1 MVASLCVA
9 SARILRRLV
18 AISLEREDPTETS
31 GYTRHAASDK
41 LPDVQ
46 ATKEGYA
53 MPLMTGKQALMEM
66 LRAEGIRYIFGNPG
80 TSESAIMSSLPAY
93 PDIKY
98 VLVTQEGVAMGM
110 ADGYSSATGVPSLVN
125 LHIETGLAN
134 GISLLHHAMDGG
146 VPLVLTAGNKDIRKF
161 NEGRSDLV
169 EMVRQFTKWSGEVT
183 HAEQMP
189 GMVRRAFTEA
199 KTPPTGPTFV
209 DFAANAME
217 DSAEMEIVPSSKGYF
232 RMSPDPAAVQDAAGM
247 LANSERPIMVVG
259 DRLAQSGGV
268 DAAVQLAESIGARVY
283 AASLARMNFPSGH
296 PQFLGR
302 INPVLPASRALMS
315 EADVVLAVGANVF
328 SGFFYFS
335 GRILA
340 ASTRLIHVD
349 SAYREVGKSEPTDV
363 GIVADPKAS
372 LELLTDAVSD
382 GMSGEQRETARLRA
396 AAVAEEKSDSRA
408 AWEARL
414 RQRWNQR
421 PMSTERMMAELARG
435 MPADAIIVDDAIS
448 SKDALHGAVEFN
460 EDDSIY
466 GERIGAIGWG
476 MGGAMGVKLAHPERP
491 VIAVV
496 GDGSAM
502 MTVQALWTAA
512 NENIPVVYLICN
524 NRSYRVLKVN
534 MDIYKTQVLGEP
546 RPDEYI
552 GMDFPLPL
560 NIAGIAN
567 AIGVY
572 GRTIEDP
579 DDLAPAIQQAVESG
593 RPAVLDVLI
602 DGSV

>member
-1 MVASLCVA
+1 
-9 SARILRRLV
+9 
-18 AISLEREDPTETS
+18 
-31 GYTRHAASDK
+31 
-41 LPDVQ
+41 
-46 ATKEGYA
+46 

-66 LRAEGIRYIFGNPG
+66 LRAEGVRYIFGNPG
-80 TSESAIMSSLPAY
+80 TSESAIMSSLSAF

-110 ADGYSSATGVPSLVN
+110 ADGYSSATGTPSLVN

-161 NEGRSDLV
+161 YEGRSDLV
-169 EMVRQFTKWSGEVT
+169 AMVRQFTKWSGEVT
-183 HAEQMP
+183 HGEQMP
-189 GMVRRAFTEA
+189 GMVRRAFNEA
-199 KTPPTGPTFV
+199 RTPPTGPTFV
-209 DFAANAME
+209 DFAANALE

-232 RMSPDPAAVQDAAGM
+232 RLSPDPAAVQDAGRM
-247 LANSERPIMVVG
+247 LANSERPIMLVG

-268 DAAVQLAESIGARVY
+268 GPAVRLAESTGARVY
-283 AASLARMNFPSGH
+283 AVSLARMNFPSSH

-302 INPVLPASRALMS
+302 INPVLPASRELMS
-315 EADVVLAVGANVF
+315 TADVVLAVGTNVF

-335 GRILA
+335 GRSLA

-363 GIVADPKAS
+363 GIVADPKTAI
-372 LELLTDAVSD
+372 ELLTDAVLD
-382 GMSGEQRETARLRA
+382 DMSNEQRETARLRA
-396 AAVAEEKSDSRA
+396 VAVSEEKSASRA

-421 PMSTERMMAELARG
+421 PMATERMMTELARG
-435 MPADAIIVDDAIS
+435 MPGDAIIVDDAIS
-448 SKDALHGAVEFN
+448 SKYALHGAVEFN
-460 EDDSIY
+460 EADSIF

-546 RPDEYI
+546 RSDEYI

-567 AIGVY
+567 AIGVH
-572 GRTIEDP
+572 GRTIDDP
-579 DDLAPAIQQAVESG
+579 AELAPAIEQAMESG
-593 RPAVLDVLI
+593 RPAVLDVVI

>member
-1 MVASLCVA
+1 
-9 SARILRRLV
+9 
-18 AISLEREDPTETS
+18 
-31 GYTRHAASDK
+31 
-41 LPDVQ
+41 
-46 ATKEGYA
+46 

-66 LRAEGIRYIFGNPG
+66 LRAEGVRYIFGNPG
-80 TSESAIMSSLPAY
+80 TSESAIMSSLSAF

-110 ADGYSSATGVPSLVN
+110 ADGYSSATGTPSLVN

-161 NEGRSDLV
+161 YEGRSDLV
-169 EMVRQFTKWSGEVT
+169 AMVRQFTKWSGEVT
-183 HAEQMP
+183 HGEQMP
-189 GMVRRAFTEA
+189 GMVRRAFNEA
-199 KTPPTGPTFV
+199 RTPPTGPTFV
-209 DFAANAME
+209 DFAANALE

-232 RMSPDPAAVQDAAGM
+232 RLSPDPAAVQDAGRM
-247 LANSERPIMVVG
+247 LANSERPIMLVG
-259 DRLAQSGGV
+259 DRLAQSGGMGP
-268 DAAVQLAESIGARVY
+268 AVRLAESTGARVY
-283 AASLARMNFPSGH
+283 AVSLARMNFPSSH

-302 INPVLPASRALMS
+302 INPVLPASRELMS
-315 EADVVLAVGANVF
+315 TADVVLAVGTNVF

-335 GRILA
+335 GRSLA
-340 ASTRLIHVD
+340 AFTRLIHVD
-349 SAYREVGKSEPTDV
+349 SAYREVGKTEPTDV
-363 GIVADPKAS
+363 GIVADPKTAI
-372 LELLTDAVSD
+372 ELLTDAVLD
-382 GMSGEQRETARLRA
+382 DMSSEQRETARLRA
-396 AAVAEEKSDSRA
+396 VAVAEEKSASRA

-421 PMSTERMMAELARG
+421 PMSTERMMTELARG
-435 MPADAIIVDDAIS
+435 MPGDAIIVDDAIS

-460 EDDSIY
+460 EADSIY

-546 RPDEYI
+546 RSDEYI

-567 AIGVY
+567 AIGVH
-572 GRTIEDP
+572 GRTIDDP
-579 DDLAPAIQQAVESG
+579 AELAPAIEQAMESG
-593 RPAVLDVLI
+593 RPAVLDVVI

>member
-1 MVASLCVA
+1 
-9 SARILRRLV
+9 
-18 AISLEREDPTETS
+18 
-31 GYTRHAASDK
+31 
-41 LPDVQ
+41 
-46 ATKEGYA
+46 

-66 LRAEGIRYIFGNPG
+66 LRAEGVRYIFGNPG
-80 TSESAIMSSLPAY
+80 TSESAIMSSLSAF

-110 ADGYSSATGVPSLVN
+110 ADGYSSATGTPSLVN

-161 NEGRSDLV
+161 YEGRSDLV
-169 EMVRQFTKWSGEVT
+169 AMVRQFTKWSGEVT
-183 HAEQMP
+183 HGEQMP
-189 GMVRRAFTEA
+189 GMVRRAFNEA
-199 KTPPTGPTFV
+199 RTPPTGPTFV
-209 DFAANAME
+209 DFAANALE

-232 RMSPDPAAVQDAAGM
+232 RLSPDPAAVQDAGRM
-247 LANSERPIMVVG
+247 LANSERPIMLVG

-268 DAAVQLAESIGARVY
+268 GPAVRLAESTGARVY
-283 AASLARMNFPSGH
+283 AVSLARMNFPSSH

-302 INPVLPASRALMS
+302 INPVLPASRELMS
-315 EADVVLAVGANVF
+315 TADVVLAVGTNVF

-335 GRILA
+335 GRSLA

-363 GIVADPKAS
+363 GIVADPKTAI
-372 LELLTDAVSD
+372 ELLTDAVLD
-382 GMSGEQRETARLRA
+382 DMSNEQRETARLRA
-396 AAVAEEKSDSRA
+396 VAVSEEKSASRA

-421 PMSTERMMAELARG
+421 PMATERMMTELARG
-435 MPADAIIVDDAIS
+435 MPGDAIIVDDAIS

-460 EDDSIY
+460 EADSIF

-546 RPDEYI
+546 RSDEYI

-567 AIGVY
+567 AIGVH
-572 GRTIEDP
+572 GRTIDDP
-579 DDLAPAIQQAVESG
+579 AELAPAIEQAMESG
-593 RPAVLDVLI
+593 RPAVLDVVI

>member
-1 MVASLCVA
+1 
-9 SARILRRLV
+9 
-18 AISLEREDPTETS
+18 
-31 GYTRHAASDK
+31 
-41 LPDVQ
+41 
-46 ATKEGYA
+46 

-66 LRAEGIRYIFGNPG
+66 LRAEGVRYIFGNPG

-146 VPLVLTAGNKDIRKF
+146 IPLVLTAGNKDIRKF

-183 HAEQMP
+183 HVEQMS
-189 GMVRRAFTEA
+189 GMVRRAFNEA
-199 KTPPTGPTFV
+199 KTPPTGPAFV

-232 RMSPDPAAVQDAAGM
+232 RLNPDPAAVQDAAGM

-268 DAAVQLAESIGARVY
+268 DAAVLLAESIGARVY

-302 INPVLPASRALMS
+302 INPVLPSSRALLS
-315 EADVVLAVGANVF
+315 TGDVVLAVGTNVF

-335 GRILA
+335 GRSLA
-340 ASTRLIHVD
+340 APTRLIHVD

-363 GIVADPKAS
+363 GIVADPKTA

-396 AAVAEEKSDSRA
+396 AAVAEEKSDSRV

-421 PMSTERMMAELARG
+421 PMSTERMMTELARG

-460 EDDSIY
+460 EVDSIY

-476 MGGAMGVKLAHPERP
+476 MGGAMGVKLAYPERP

-534 MDIYKTQVLGEP
+534 MDIYKTQLLGEP

-552 GMDFPLPL
+552 GMDFNLPL

-567 AIGVY
+567 AIGVH

-579 DDLAPAIQQAVESG
+579 EELAPAIEQAVESG